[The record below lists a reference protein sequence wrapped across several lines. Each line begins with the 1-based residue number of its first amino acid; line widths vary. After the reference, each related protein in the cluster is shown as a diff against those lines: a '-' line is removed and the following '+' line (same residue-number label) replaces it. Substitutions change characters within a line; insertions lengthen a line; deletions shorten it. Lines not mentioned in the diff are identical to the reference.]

1 MFILYRDIGQD
12 NNQEWQ
18 AVGYFF
24 EFPEAVCA
32 MEEEIRK
39 KDGIRMKIEQEEENA
54 SKNAM

>member
-12 NNQEWQ
+12 NNQERQ

>member
-1 MFILYRDIGQD
+1 MFILYRDIGQE
-12 NNQEWQ
+12 NSPEWKP
-18 AVGYFF
+18 VGFFF